1 MNESN
6 RLIGRAGTGLRK
18 ILIWTSFPLL
28 AMCIRVDIS
37 LAAPGDFDGNYKGK
51 FTLNAGHGNS
61 SCVDTNLEQVM
72 SVSGG
77 QVYLDRKSPYSGFPL
92 LLSGTVGADGTISAS
107 GVTQSA
113 GGLTGMVPQSIFTS
127 LTGKIQNGEFTG
139 VLNARLCTW
148 EVRLKK

>member
-1 MNESN
+1 MNETNYLLYPVAPCS
-6 RLIGRAGTGLRK
+6 IGAAGIGLRK
-18 ILIWTSFPLL
+18 ILTWAFFLIL
-28 AMCIRVDIS
+28 ATCIRVDTS

-51 FTLNAGHGNS
+51 LTLNAGAGNT

-77 QVYLDRKSPYSGFPL
+77 QVYLDRKSPYSGLPL
-92 LLSGTVGADGTISAS
+92 LLSGTVGPDGTISAS

-113 GGLTGMVPQSIFTS
+113 GGMTGIVAQSIFAS

-139 VLNARLCTW
+139 VL
-148 EVRLKK
+148 